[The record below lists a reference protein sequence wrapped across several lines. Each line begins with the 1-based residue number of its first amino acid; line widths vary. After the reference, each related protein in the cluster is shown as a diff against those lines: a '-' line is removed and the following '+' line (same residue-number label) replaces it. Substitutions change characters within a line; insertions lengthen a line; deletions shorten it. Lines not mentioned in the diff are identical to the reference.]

1 MTLQIGDKMNKN
13 KEKVPKIRFPGFTEP
28 WEQRKLGELSNSFE
42 YGLNAAA
49 TEFDGKNKYIRIT
62 DINDESRDFMDDD
75 LTSPDIDLSNA
86 DKYKLSRGDIL
97 FARTGASV
105 GKTYIYKE
113 CDGLVYYAGFLI
125 RAKIREEYNPGFIFQ
140 NTLTKDY
147 EKYISITSQR
157 SGQPGVNAQEY
168 SEYKIMVPNR
178 AEQDKISAYFR
189 SIDNLITLHQRKLN
203 HLKDKKKGLLQKMFP
218 KNGELVPELRFPEF
232 TDHWEQRKFD
242 EIFTMLQN
250 NALSRA
256 DLNSEQGSAMN
267 VHYGDI
273 LIKFGECL
281 DVRKEKIPFITD
293 DTCLTKYKES
303 FLVNGDVIIADA
315 AEDEAVG
322 KCSEIVG
329 LTTETVISGLHTIPC
344 RANKVFANG
353 YLGYYMNS
361 NAYHNQLLPLIQG
374 TKVSSIS
381 KTALKD
387 TIVLYPK
394 STEEQA
400 LISQYFTKLNNL
412 ITLHQ
417 RKLDHLKEQ
426 KKALLQ
432 QMFI

>member
-1 MTLQIGDKMNKN
+1 MNKN

-28 WEQRKLGELSNSFE
+28 WEQRKLGEV
-42 YGLNAAA
+42 AVRV
-49 TEFDGKNKYIRIT
+49 TRKNKDLESTLPLTISAQDGLIDQNEFFNKT
-62 DINDESRDFMDDD
+62 VASRDVSGYYLVKNGEFAYNKSYSNGYPWGAVKRLDRYEMGV
-75 LTSPDIDLSNA
+75 LSTLYIVFKPTNIDS
-86 DKYKLSRGDIL
+86 D
-97 FARTGASV
+97 F
-105 GKTYIYKE
+105 
-113 CDGLVYYAGFLI
+113 
-125 RAKIREEYNPGFIFQ
+125 
-140 NTLTKDY
+140 LTKYYDGDNWHK
-147 EKYISITSQR
+147 EVSKHAAEGARNHGLLNIAASDFFETKLTIPLSKKE
-157 SGQPGVNAQEY
+157 QEQ
-168 SEYKIMVPNR
+168 IGLFFNNM
-178 AEQDKISAYFR
+178 
-189 SIDNLITLHQRKLN
+189 DNLITLHQRKLD

-218 KNGELVPELRFPEF
+218 KKGELVPELRFPEF
-232 TDHWEQRKFD
+232 TDPWEQRKFD

-250 NALSRA
+250 NVLSRA

-281 DVRKEKIPFITD
+281 DVSKEKIPFITD

>member
-1 MTLQIGDKMNKN
+1 
-13 KEKVPKIRFPGFTEP
+13 
-28 WEQRKLGELSNSFE
+28 
-42 YGLNAAA
+42 
-49 TEFDGKNKYIRIT
+49 
-62 DINDESRDFMDDD
+62 
-75 LTSPDIDLSNA
+75 
-86 DKYKLSRGDIL
+86 
-97 FARTGASV
+97 
-105 GKTYIYKE
+105 
-113 CDGLVYYAGFLI
+113 
-125 RAKIREEYNPGFIFQ
+125 
-140 NTLTKDY
+140 
-147 EKYISITSQR
+147 
-157 SGQPGVNAQEY
+157 
-168 SEYKIMVPNR
+168 
-178 AEQDKISAYFR
+178 
-189 SIDNLITLHQRKLN
+189 
-203 HLKDKKKGLLQKMFP
+203 
-218 KNGELVPELRFPEF
+218 
-232 TDHWEQRKFD
+232 
-242 EIFTMLQN
+242 MLQN
-250 NALSRA
+250 NVLSRA

-281 DVRKEKIPFITD
+281 DVSKEKIPFITD

-417 RKLDHLKEQ
+417 RKSFLMKYFEY
-426 KKALLQ
+426 KRKNS
-432 QMFI
+432 

>member
-1 MTLQIGDKMNKN
+1 MNKN

-28 WEQRKLGELSNSFE
+28 
-42 YGLNAAA
+42 
-49 TEFDGKNKYIRIT
+49 
-62 DINDESRDFMDDD
+62 
-75 LTSPDIDLSNA
+75 
-86 DKYKLSRGDIL
+86 
-97 FARTGASV
+97 
-105 GKTYIYKE
+105 
-113 CDGLVYYAGFLI
+113 
-125 RAKIREEYNPGFIFQ
+125 
-140 NTLTKDY
+140 
-147 EKYISITSQR
+147 
-157 SGQPGVNAQEY
+157 
-168 SEYKIMVPNR
+168 
-178 AEQDKISAYFR
+178 
-189 SIDNLITLHQRKLN
+189 
-203 HLKDKKKGLLQKMFP
+203 
-218 KNGELVPELRFPEF
+218 
-232 TDHWEQRKFD
+232 WEQRKFD

-281 DVRKEKIPFITD
+281 DVSKEKIPFITD

-417 RKLDHLKEQ
+417 RKLNHLKD
-426 KKALLQ
+426 KKKGLLQ
-432 QMFI
+432 KMFPKNGELVPELRFPEFTAPWEQRKLGDLGEIITGSTPKTNDLSN

>member
-1 MTLQIGDKMNKN
+1 MNKN

-28 WEQRKLGELSNSFE
+28 
-42 YGLNAAA
+42 
-49 TEFDGKNKYIRIT
+49 
-62 DINDESRDFMDDD
+62 
-75 LTSPDIDLSNA
+75 
-86 DKYKLSRGDIL
+86 
-97 FARTGASV
+97 
-105 GKTYIYKE
+105 
-113 CDGLVYYAGFLI
+113 
-125 RAKIREEYNPGFIFQ
+125 
-140 NTLTKDY
+140 
-147 EKYISITSQR
+147 
-157 SGQPGVNAQEY
+157 
-168 SEYKIMVPNR
+168 
-178 AEQDKISAYFR
+178 
-189 SIDNLITLHQRKLN
+189 
-203 HLKDKKKGLLQKMFP
+203 
-218 KNGELVPELRFPEF
+218 
-232 TDHWEQRKFD
+232 WEQRKFD

-281 DVRKEKIPFITD
+281 DVSKEKIPFITD

-417 RKLDHLKEQ
+417 RKLNHLKD
-426 KKALLQ
+426 KKKGLLQ
-432 QMFI
+432 KMFPKKGELVPELRFPEFTDTWEQRKLGEVAVRVTRKNKDLESTLPLTISAQDGLIDQNEFFNKTVASRDVSGYYLVKNGEFAYNKSYSNGYPWGNVINLSLYKL

>member
-1 MTLQIGDKMNKN
+1 MNKN

-218 KNGELVPELRFPEF
+218 KNGELIPELRFPEF
-232 TDHWEQRKFD
+232 TAPWEQRKLGDMCD
-242 EIFTMLQN
+242 EFKSGSSILAKDICEQGEYPVYGGNGLRGYTATYNHDGIYALIGRQGALCGNMNKVYGKAYFTEHAVAVKANKN
-250 NALSRA
+250 NNTDFLFFLLDKMNLRQYSGQSAQPGLA
-256 DLNSEQGSAMN
+256 VNKLIELITLVPNCSEQK
-267 VHYGDI
+267 
-273 LIKFGECL
+273 LIGIFFNKL
-281 DVRKEKIPFITD
+281 D
-293 DTCLTKYKES
+293 
-303 FLVNGDVIIADA
+303 
-315 AEDEAVG
+315 
-322 KCSEIVG
+322 
-329 LTTETVISGLHTIPC
+329 
-344 RANKVFANG
+344 
-353 YLGYYMNS
+353 
-361 NAYHNQLLPLIQG
+361 
-374 TKVSSIS
+374 
-381 KTALKD
+381 
-387 TIVLYPK
+387 
-394 STEEQA
+394 
-400 LISQYFTKLNNL
+400 NL

>member
-1 MTLQIGDKMNKN
+1 MNKN

-28 WEQRKLGELSNSFE
+28 
-42 YGLNAAA
+42 
-49 TEFDGKNKYIRIT
+49 
-62 DINDESRDFMDDD
+62 
-75 LTSPDIDLSNA
+75 
-86 DKYKLSRGDIL
+86 
-97 FARTGASV
+97 
-105 GKTYIYKE
+105 
-113 CDGLVYYAGFLI
+113 
-125 RAKIREEYNPGFIFQ
+125 
-140 NTLTKDY
+140 
-147 EKYISITSQR
+147 
-157 SGQPGVNAQEY
+157 
-168 SEYKIMVPNR
+168 
-178 AEQDKISAYFR
+178 
-189 SIDNLITLHQRKLN
+189 
-203 HLKDKKKGLLQKMFP
+203 
-218 KNGELVPELRFPEF
+218 
-232 TDHWEQRKFD
+232 WEQRKFD

-281 DVRKEKIPFITD
+281 DVSKEKIPFITD

-417 RKLDHLKEQ
+417 RKLNHLKDKKKGLLQKMFPKNGELVPELRFPEFTAPWEQRKLGEVSEKVTEKNKNNIYSETLTNSAEYGIINQRDFFDKDISNEKNLDGYYIVRPDDFVYNPRISNYAPVGPINRNNLGRSGVMSPLYYVFRTHSVDKIFLEKYFSSNNWHKFMKLNGDSGARADRFAIKDSVFREMPIPSPAIEEQTKIGEFFQGIDNLITLHQRKLDHLKEQ